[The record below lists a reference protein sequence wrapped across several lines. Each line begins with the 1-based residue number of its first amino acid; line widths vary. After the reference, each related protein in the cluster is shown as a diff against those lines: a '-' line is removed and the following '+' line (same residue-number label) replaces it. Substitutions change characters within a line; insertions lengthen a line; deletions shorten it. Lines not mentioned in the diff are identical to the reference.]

1 MPGLFDDMSVAL
13 AEVGRIR
20 RGEVDPATY
29 RVHVPE
35 AVDVKAIRKGLNLTQ
50 GDFAAR
56 FGFSTG
62 AVRDW
67 EQNRRKPEASA
78 RILLTVIAREPE
90 AVRRALAPVV
100 VR

>member
-1 MPGLFDDMSVAL
+1 MPGLFDDMSAAL

-20 RGEVDPATY
+20 RGQADPATY

-35 AVDVKAIRKGLNLTQ
+35 AVDVKAIRRGLGLTQ

-56 FGFSTG
+56 
-62 AVRDW
+62 
-67 EQNRRKPEASA
+67 
-78 RILLTVIAREPE
+78 EPE
-90 AVRRALAPVV
+90 AVQRALAQVE